1 MEINHMKLVSGL
13 LGLFVGYAFGT
24 GLALVGIVS
33 ILGFS
38 PAIFCALVLGA
49 ILAIAI

>member
-1 MEINHMKLVSGL
+1 MKLVAGI
-13 LGLFVGYAFGT
+13 LGLFVGYALGT
-24 GLALVGIVS
+24 GAAMAGIVS

-38 PAIFCALVLGA
+38 PAIFCAVVLGA

>member
-1 MEINHMKLVSGL
+1 MKLISGL
-13 LGLFVGYAFGT
+13 LGAVLGYAFGT
-24 GLALVGIVS
+24 GLTLAGIVS

-38 PAIFCALVLGA
+38 PAIFCALALGA